1 MPPELEGEAKL
12 LWLINTRKQ
21 EFTKPIVFPDSLEQ
35 CFNLR
40 NQIHSHICEEFK
52 AKEDEMFQMRIKAF
66 KMGDWPNYD
75 KIIETTEQ
83 LRK

>member
-21 EFTKPIVFPDSLEQ
+21 ELTKPIVYPDSLEQ
-35 CFNLR
+35 CFELR

-52 AKEDEMFQMRIKAF
+52 AKEDEMF
-66 KMGDWPNYD
+66 
-75 KIIETTEQ
+75 
-83 LRK
+83 